1 MSPVDCS
8 DCVKSITSGLKRK
21 NEDCPV
27 NEKYK
32 QNHDECEFKKTLI
45 QLDEE
50 LANAKKY
57 FCPNHGMVAGWIF
70 SRPQGGSSAPLFRF
84 CPIEGCTIR
93 RRGG

>member
-8 DCVKSITSGLKRK
+8 NCVKSEKFNLKRK
-21 NEDCPV
+21 NEECPV
-27 NEKYK
+27 NDKYR
-32 QNHDECEFKKTLI
+32 QNHDTCDFKKTPEEL
-45 QLDEE
+45 EKE

-57 FCPNHGMVAGWIF
+57 YCPKHGMVAGWIF

-84 CPIEGCTIR
+84 CPIEGCMVR